1 MLRPAAEMTEDI
13 ATLMRDALGADGASV
28 QDAVAQCRRQLPR
41 KLRREADFLAEI
53 EPLAGHPKLA
63 RQIDRDRL
71 MRAHGALSA
80 HLKGL
85 QKQRRRGEVALAILG
100 SLAVSLLGVTVLVL
114 VLLYWRGF
122 F

>member
-1 MLRPAAEMTEDI
+1 MLPPAAEMTEDI

-71 MRAHGALSA
+71 MRAHGALRA

-100 SLAVSLLGVTVLVL
+100 SLAVSLLGVTGLVL
-114 VLLYWRGF
+114 ALLYWRGF